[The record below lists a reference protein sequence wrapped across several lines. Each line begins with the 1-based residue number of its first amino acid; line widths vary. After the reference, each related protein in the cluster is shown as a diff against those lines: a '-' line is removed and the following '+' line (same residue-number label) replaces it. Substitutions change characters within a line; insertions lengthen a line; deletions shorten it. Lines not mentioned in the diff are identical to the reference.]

1 LEVQDWTVVK
11 QGAEIDN
18 LLSLAGNGQIV
29 VTKKSNAVNFNLPVW
44 VKQDMIE
51 HLLAAQTAV
60 KEIYLS

>member
-1 LEVQDWTVVK
+1 MVK
-11 QGAEIDN
+11 QGAEIDH
-18 LLSLAGNGQIV
+18 LLSSVGNGQIV
-29 VTKKSNAVNFNLPVW
+29 LTKKNNAVNFNLPVL